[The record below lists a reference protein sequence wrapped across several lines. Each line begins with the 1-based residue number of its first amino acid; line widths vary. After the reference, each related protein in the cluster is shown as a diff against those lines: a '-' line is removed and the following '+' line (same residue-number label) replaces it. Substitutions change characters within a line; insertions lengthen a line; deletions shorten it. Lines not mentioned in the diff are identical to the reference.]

1 MGGGGSPSPYDDGDI
16 ASPEETEHVDV
27 RIGVTQTPKEIDVEL
42 PEGTDADALKA
53 DVDKA
58 LADGAT
64 LWITDR
70 KGSQIGIPGEKI
82 AYVQIGSPDDGRRIG
97 FGG

>member
-1 MGGGGSPSPYDDGDI
+1 M
-16 ASPEETEHVDV
+16 DV
-27 RIGVTQTPKEIDVEL
+27 RIGVSQTAKEIDIEL

-58 LADGAT
+58 LTEGGT
-64 LWITDR
+64 LWIADR
-70 KGSQIGIPGEKI
+70 QGSQIGVPAEKI
-82 AYVQIGSPDDGRRIG
+82 AYVEIGSPDEHRRIG